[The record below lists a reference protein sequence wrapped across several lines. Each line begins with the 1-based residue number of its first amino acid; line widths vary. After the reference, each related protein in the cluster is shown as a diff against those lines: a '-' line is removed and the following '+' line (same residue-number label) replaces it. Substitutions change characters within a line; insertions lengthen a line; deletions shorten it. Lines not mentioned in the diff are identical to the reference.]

1 MDMDTALRAIAIRCP
16 SIAAEAVK
24 TLRATG
30 RVKPQRLAWLV
41 EQALMDPLAN
51 WTPEERAQLVD
62 LVTPEPT
69 RTTATPSVRVT
80 PEERAAIEAAAQDAG
95 LTLSDYIRSR
105 LL

>member
-1 MDMDTALRAIAIRCP
+1 MTIDTALRAIAIRCP
-16 SIAAEAVK
+16 SISGEAVR

-30 RVKPQRLAWLV
+30 RVKPQRVAWLV
-41 EQALMDPLAN
+41 EQALMDPLAD
-51 WTPEERAQLVD
+51 WTPEERAQLID

-69 RTTATPSVRVT
+69 RTTAIPPVRVT
-80 PEERAAIEAAAQDAG
+80 PDERAAIEAAAQDAG